1 MSLIATSA
9 SPPIDLSPFFLIQ
22 TMDKAPTP
30 FRFYNEKSAG
40 PRGEGEEERGAGGSG
55 RQTYRRGGGERK
67 TRKGKRGDRSLR
79 GERMD
84 LPLVFPFSR
93 SARNGDRFR
102 GVARRHLV
110 MELIF

>member
-40 PRGEGEEERGAGGSG
+40 PRGEGEEELVDPVDKRIDEE
-55 RQTYRRGGGERK
+55 GGERK

>member
-30 FRFYNEKSAG
+30 FLFYNEKSAG
-40 PRGEGEEERGAGGSG
+40 PRGEGEEELVDPVDEE
-55 RQTYRRGGGERK
+55 GGERK